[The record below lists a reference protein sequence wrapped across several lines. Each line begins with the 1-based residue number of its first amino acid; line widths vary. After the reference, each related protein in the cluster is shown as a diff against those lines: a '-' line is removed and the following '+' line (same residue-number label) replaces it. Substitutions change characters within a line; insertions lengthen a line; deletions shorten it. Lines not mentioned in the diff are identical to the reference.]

1 MSAVDAL
8 LIGAVGSAFAIALSI
23 GVTIAIKKTWM
34 LVKSLTEA
42 LKEIPKLREANQQL
56 VVIGKQV
63 GEEVMYLRQIMSAS
77 VQTEE
82 SGYQPPVQPPMVG
95 RVPAFPTPDFSRFKV
110 QAPIPDATVDDTD
123 MGALTQDDA
132 ELTELDRLETL
143 RQMGLEVH
151 DEEEEPTQ

>member
-1 MSAVDAL
+1 MSTVDAL
-8 LIGAVGSAFAIALSI
+8 LIGAVGSAIVIAVAVGS
-23 GVTIAIKKTWM
+23 VIAVKKTWL

-77 VQTEE
+77 VQPEATP
-82 SGYQPPVQPPMVG
+82 YQPATQPPMVG
-95 RVPAFPTPDFSRFKV
+95 TVPAFPTPDFSRFKV
-110 QAPIPDATVDDTD
+110 QAPVPDATVDDTD
-123 MGALTQDDA
+123 MGALTQEDA

-151 DEEEEPTQ
+151 EEEEEEKK